1 MHTRLSLGLA
11 TVLVPVALA
20 LAPAMAQTVP
30 AIASGFDN
38 GSTDGWTAI
47 AAVVAQGQATGGNPG
62 GCLFVDNDDAS
73 PFCRLLAP
81 PAFLGDLRSYY
92 GGTLSFD
99 GKLAPGSSGTQSAA
113 QYDYGRVFLVDSQGY
128 SISADAAPG
137 VPSATAWTTY
147 SLTLLPTTFGVSQAQ
162 LDHYLQD
169 CTAIRIGMEALSGP
183 EAHFVDNITLAANAT
198 PAAALPAGSGCVGSG
213 GATVLEAF
221 TLPWIGT
228 TCETRAN
235 GFPTVA
241 VRLTVGVFGLSA
253 LPGLPLA
260 SVLPQGVAGCNLY
273 ASPDVLLANV
283 QIGAYTAWLFPVP
296 NNPALVGGSYW
307 HQAVP
312 FDLDGGGN
320 VTQISASN
328 AFRMLIGVR

>member
-1 MHTRLSLGLA
+1 MRTRLSPGLA
-11 TVLVPVALA
+11 KLLVPVAFT
-20 LAPAMAQTVP
+20 LAPATAQAVP
-30 AIASGFDN
+30 TIASGFDN
-38 GSTDGWTAI
+38 GSTEGWTAI
-47 AAVVAQGQATGGNPG
+47 AAVATQGQATGGNPG

-73 PFCRLLAP
+73 PVCRLQAP
-81 PAFLGDLRSYY
+81 AAFLGDLRSYY
-92 GGTLSFD
+92 GGTLAFD
-99 GKLAPGSSGTQSAA
+99 GKMAAGSSGTQSAA

-137 VPSATAWTTY
+137 VPSTTTWTTY
-147 SLTLLPTTFGVSQAQ
+147 SLTLLPATFGVSQAQ

-169 CTAIRIGMEALSGP
+169 CAAIRIGMEALAGP
-183 EAHFVDNITLAANAT
+183 EAHFVDNITLAASAT

-213 GATVLEAF
+213 GATVLEAV

-228 TCETRAN
+228 TSETRAN
-235 GFPTVA
+235 GFPAIA
-241 VRLTVGVFGLSA
+241 VRLTVGVYGLSA

-260 SVLPQGVAGCNLY
+260 SVLPQGVAGCNVY
-273 ASPDVLLANV
+273 AAPDVLLVNV
-283 QIGAYTAWLFPVP
+283 QIGSYTAWLLPIP

-320 VTQISASN
+320 VAQITASN
-328 AFRMLIGVR
+328 ALRMLIGVR